1 MFETTNEIPFMELKH
16 LATTQPC
23 FSARRNTQ
31 NKGGTSEAL
40 TLSLS
45 RSDHLRPRKTN
56 DESSD
61 PISGSVDSMVKIEKK
76 SMFGPRNMGW
86 KRALLT
92 VVWCC
97 MMLYDVVWFCM
108 MLYDVVW
115 CCMPSSASCW
125 VWGWSPLYWVV
136 SNNHPRSTWT
146 CCFYPYT
153 SPYCLVAIAVGSPF
167 SACNWQQGLGRRPD
181 LTRLINQLRSM
192 GCSSRNKDEWKK
204 SCFLVFTRML

>member
-76 SMFGPRNMGW
+76 SMFGPRNMG
-86 KRALLT
+86 
-92 VVWCC
+92 
-97 MMLYDVVWFCM
+97 
-108 MLYDVVW
+108 
-115 CCMPSSASCW
+115 
-125 VWGWSPLYWVV
+125 
-136 SNNHPRSTWT
+136 
-146 CCFYPYT
+146 
-153 SPYCLVAIAVGSPF
+153 
-167 SACNWQQGLGRRPD
+167 
-181 LTRLINQLRSM
+181 
-192 GCSSRNKDEWKK
+192 
-204 SCFLVFTRML
+204 

>member
-108 MLYDVVW
+108 MLYDVV
-115 CCMPSSASCW
+115 CHHLPLVGS
-125 VWGWSPLYWVV
+125 GGDPLYIELYQTTIQGL
-136 SNNHPRSTWT
+136 PG
-146 CCFYPYT
+146 
-153 SPYCLVAIAVGSPF
+153 LVASILIHPHIAWSQ
-167 SACNWQQGLGRRPD
+167 SL
-181 LTRLINQLRSM
+181 
-192 GCSSRNKDEWKK
+192 
-204 SCFLVFTRML
+204 

>member
-76 SMFGPRNMGW
+76 IH
-86 KRALLT
+86 
-92 VVWCC
+92 VWAKEYGMKTCVADCC
-97 MMLYDVVWFCM
+97 MMLYDVV
-108 MLYDVVW
+108 
-115 CCMPSSASCW
+115 
-125 VWGWSPLYWVV
+125 
-136 SNNHPRSTWT
+136 
-146 CCFYPYT
+146 
-153 SPYCLVAIAVGSPF
+153 
-167 SACNWQQGLGRRPD
+167 
-181 LTRLINQLRSM
+181 
-192 GCSSRNKDEWKK
+192 
-204 SCFLVFTRML
+204 

>member
-61 PISGSVDSMVKIEKK
+61 PISGSVDSMVKIEKNPCL
-76 SMFGPRNMGW
+76 GQGIWDENVRCW
-86 KRALLT
+86 LLYD

-97 MMLYDVVWFCM
+97 MILN
-108 MLYDVVW
+108 DVVW

-136 SNNHPRSTWT
+136 SDNHPRSTWT

-192 GCSSRNKDEWKK
+192 GCSSRYKDEWKK

>member
-61 PISGSVDSMVKIEKK
+61 PISGSVDSMVKIEKN
-76 SMFGPRNMGW
+76 P
-86 KRALLT
+86 
-92 VVWCC
+92 
-97 MMLYDVVWFCM
+97 
-108 MLYDVVW
+108 
-115 CCMPSSASCW
+115 
-125 VWGWSPLYWVV
+125 
-136 SNNHPRSTWT
+136 
-146 CCFYPYT
+146 
-153 SPYCLVAIAVGSPF
+153 CLG
-167 SACNWQQGLGRRPD
+167 QG
-181 LTRLINQLRSM
+181 IW
-192 GCSSRNKDEWKK
+192 DENVR
-204 SCFLVFTRML
+204 C

>member
-16 LATTQPC
+16 LATTQPF

-40 TLSLS
+40 TLSVS

-61 PISGSVDSMVKIEKK
+61 PISGSVDSMVKIEKNI
-76 SMFGPRNMGW
+76 FGPRNMGW

-97 MMLYDVVWFCM
+97 MMLYAIICLLLGLGVIPSILSCIKQPSKVYLDLLLLSDII
-108 MLYDVVW
+108 LYPVHIIPVD
-115 CCMPSSASCW
+115 
-125 VWGWSPLYWVV
+125 
-136 SNNHPRSTWT
+136 HT
-146 CCFYPYT
+146 
-153 SPYCLVAIAVGSPF
+153 PYCLVAIAVGSPF
-167 SACNWQQGLGRRPD
+167 SDCNWQQGLGRRPD
-181 LTRLINQLRSM
+181 LTRLINQLRFM
-192 GCSSRNKDEWKK
+192 GCSSRNKDEWNK